1 MVKYQIEGNINFY
14 EELYKSLDDEEN
26 NQEDNLC
33 LITNAPLTNPFVE
46 MECGHKFNYEALYND
61 VLNHKKKYNN
71 MERCILKTFE
81 IRCPYCRKV
90 QKNLLPYYQEL
101 GLEKVHGVNYI
112 DELIQ
117 IKESTGYSN
126 KWEHGVCCFE
136 CIDDTQNIVV
146 SCNNTQVMLVE
157 PTGKKYC
164 YQHRYI
170 AQKQFIAKK
179 RLELRQKQKLE
190 KMNAKL
196 EAKKEKDLEKA
207 NIKKQKLEEK
217 MKLKE
222 ENTNK
227 KQKITKTT
235 PFANLN
241 ENVVVSLTNP
251 LTQCNQILKTGKNK
265 GQYCGCKV
273 FKDNLCTRHYNL
285 TNKTTEETNE
295 IVL

>member
-1 MVKYQIEGNINFY
+1 MVKYQIEGNISFY
-14 EELYKSLDDEEN
+14 EELYKSLDEDDN

-33 LITNAPLTNPFVE
+33 LITNAPLSNHFVT
-46 MECGHKFNYEALYND
+46 MECGHKFNYEPLYND
-61 VLNHKKKYNN
+61 ILNHKKKYNN
-71 MERCILKTFE
+71 MERCILKTIE

-90 QKNLLPYYQEL
+90 QKNLLPYYEEL
-101 GLEKVHGVNYI
+101 GLGKVHGVNYI

-126 KWEHGVCCFE
+126 QWEHGVCCFE
-136 CIDDTQNIVV
+136 WFDPSQNIAIP
-146 SCNNTQVMLVE
+146 CKNTQVMLVE

-179 RLELRQKQKLE
+179 KLEMREKQKLE

-207 NIKKQKLEEK
+207 NIKKHKLEEK
-217 MKLKE
+217 LKLKQ
-222 ENTNK
+222 ENNK
-227 KQKITKTT
+227 KAKMTNTKTQ
-235 PFANLN
+235 NIN
-241 ENVVVSLTNP
+241 ENIIVSSANP
-251 LTQCNQILKTGKNK
+251 LNQCNQILKTGQNK
-265 GQYCGCKV
+265 GLQCGCKV
-273 FKDNLCTRHYNL
+273 FKQNLCTRHYNL
-285 TNKTTEETNE
+285 ENKNNKTEE

>member
-1 MVKYQIEGNINFY
+1 M
-14 EELYKSLDDEEN
+14 D
-26 NQEDNLC
+26 
-33 LITNAPLTNPFVE
+33 
-46 MECGHKFNYEALYND
+46 CGHKFNYEPLYND

-71 MERCILKTFE
+71 MERCILKTIE

-90 QKNLLPYYQEL
+90 QKNLLPYCPEL
-101 GLEKVHGVNYI
+101 GLDKVHGVNYI
-112 DELIQ
+112 DEVIQ

-126 KWEHGVCCFE
+126 KWEHGVCCFD
-136 CIDDTQNIVV
+136 IGFDPSKNIAIQ
-146 SCNNTQVMLVE
+146 CNNKQVVLVE

-164 YQHRYI
+164 YHHRYI

-179 RLELRQKQKLE
+179 KLELREKQKLE

-196 EAKKEKDLEKA
+196 EAKKEKDIEKA

-222 ENTNK
+222 ENSNK
-227 KQKITKTT
+227 KQKLTKTSLF
-235 PFANLN
+235 PN
-241 ENVVVSLTNP
+241 ENIVISLTNP

-265 GQYCGCKV
+265 GQHCGCKA

-285 TNKTTEETNE
+285 TNKTTGETNE

>member
-1 MVKYQIEGNINFY
+1 MVKYQIEGNISFY
-14 EELYKSLDDEEN
+14 EELYKSLDEEEGEN
-26 NQEDNLC
+26 DIGVC
-33 LITNAPLTNPFVE
+33 LITDNPLTAHSVT
-46 MECGHKFNYEALYND
+46 MDCGHKFNYEPLYND
-61 VLNHKKKYNN
+61 ILNHKKKYNN
-71 MERCILKTFE
+71 MERCILKTME

-90 QKNLLPYYQEL
+90 QKNLLPYYEEL
-101 GLEKVHGVNYI
+101 GLGKVHGVNYI

-136 CIDDTQNIVV
+136 WFDPSQNIAIP
-146 SCNNTQVMLVE
+146 CKNTQVMLVE

-164 YQHRYI
+164 YHHRYI

-179 RLELRQKQKLE
+179 KLELREKQKME

-196 EAKKEKDLEKA
+196 EAKKEKEVEKA

-217 MKLKE
+217 LKLKE
-222 ENTNK
+222 ENAK
-227 KQKITKTT
+227 KPRTTKNNTH
-235 PFANLN
+235 NLN
-241 ENVVVSLTNP
+241 ENVIVSSENP
-251 LTQCNQILKTGKNK
+251 LNKCNQLLKTGLNK
-265 GQYCGCKV
+265 GQQCGCKV

-285 TNKTTEETNE
+285 TNKNNSETNE

>member
-1 MVKYQIEGNINFY
+1 MVKYQIEGNISFY
-14 EELYKSLDDEEN
+14 EELYKSLDEEEGEN
-26 NQEDNLC
+26 DTGVC
-33 LITNAPLTNPFVE
+33 LITDNPLTAHFVT
-46 MECGHKFNYEALYND
+46 MDCGHKFNYEPLYND
-61 VLNHKKKYNN
+61 ILNHKKKYNN
-71 MERCILKTFE
+71 MERCVLKTME

-90 QKNLLPYYQEL
+90 QKNLLPYYEEL
-101 GLEKVHGVNYI
+101 GLGKVHGVNYI

-136 CIDDTQNIVV
+136 WFDPSQNIAIP
-146 SCNNTQVMLVE
+146 CKNTQVMLVE

-164 YQHRYI
+164 YNHRYI

-179 RLELRQKQKLE
+179 KLELREKQKLE

-196 EAKKEKDLEKA
+196 EAKKEKELEKA

-222 ENTNK
+222 GNTK
-227 KQKITKTT
+227 KARITTSKTH
-235 PFANLN
+235 NLN
-241 ENVVVSLTNP
+241 ENVIVSLENP
-251 LTQCNQILKTGKNK
+251 LNQCNQILKTGQNK
-265 GQYCGCKV
+265 GQQCGCKV

-285 TNKTTEETNE
+285 TNKNNIETNE

>member
-1 MVKYQIEGNINFY
+1 MVKYQIEGNISFY
-14 EELYKSLDDEEN
+14 EELYKSLDEE
-26 NQEDNLC
+26 EVEKDDGVC
-33 LITNAPLTNPFVE
+33 LITDNPLTTHFVT
-46 MECGHKFNYEALYND
+46 MECGHKFNYEPLYND

-71 MERCILKTFE
+71 MERCILKTIE

-90 QKNLLPYYQEL
+90 QKTLLPYHEEL

-136 CIDDTQNIVV
+136 GFDPSQNIAIP
-146 SCNNTQVMLVE
+146 CKNTQVVLVE

-164 YQHRYI
+164 YAHRYI

-179 RLELRQKQKLE
+179 KLELKEKQKLE

-196 EAKKEKDLEKA
+196 EAKKEKELEKA
-207 NIKKQKLEEK
+207 NIKKHKLEEK
-217 MKLKE
+217 MKLKQ
-222 ENTNK
+222 ENAK
-227 KQKITKTT
+227 KPRITKNNVH
-235 PFANLN
+235 NLN
-241 ENVVVSLTNP
+241 ENVIVSSANP
-251 LTQCNQILKTGKNK
+251 LNQCNQILKTGQNK
-265 GQYCGCKV
+265 GQQCGCKV
-273 FKDNLCTRHYNL
+273 FKENLCTRHYNL
-285 TNKTTEETNE
+285 TNKNNKSDE